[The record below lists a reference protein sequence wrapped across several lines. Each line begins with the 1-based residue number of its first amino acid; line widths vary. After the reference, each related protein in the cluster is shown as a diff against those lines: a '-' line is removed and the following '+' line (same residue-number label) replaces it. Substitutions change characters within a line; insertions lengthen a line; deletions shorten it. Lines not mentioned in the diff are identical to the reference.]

1 MILGFCNRLSL
12 YLYQIMEILIIFFLT
27 LLNGFF
33 SLSEIAL
40 VSVKKSRME
49 HLAAQGN
56 TRALTVLKLLENP
69 ENFLSSVQVGIT
81 LIGIISGAYG
91 GATLTDDLEKV
102 LVQFTFLG
110 NYVHTISLIIV
121 IGSITYFTIVIGELV
136 PKTIAMN
143 NSEKIAL
150 VCVPIIKYFT
160 FASYP
165 FVKLL
170 SFSTKLILKI
180 LGTKESNSDHVSE
193 EELKFLIL
201 NAGKSGVLESEE
213 SEIHQNIFSFS
224 DQTAKSLMKHSSE
237 VEWVNIKK
245 SKEEIFNKIIEFSH
259 SKIIVS
265 EGSLENVKGYIRVK
279 DFLEKYNQASFSIE
293 DILEEPL
300 FIAQNTPSLKIINS
314 FRQTKQHFG
323 FVIDE
328 YGGLLGIITLHDLI
342 EGIVGDLPDEED
354 DENEKI
360 TKREDGTFLI
370 DGRTPLFEFNKYFN
384 KEIIEFN
391 HSQYTTIA
399 GFVMDQLKAMPKAG
413 DNFIYDNY
421 KFEIMDIDG
430 RRIDKV
436 LLEIIERNED
446 L

>member
-1 MILGFCNRLSL
+1 
-12 YLYQIMEILIIFFLT
+12 MEILIILFLT

-110 NYVHTISLIIV
+110 NYVHSISLVIV

-279 DFLEKYNQASFSIE
+279 DFLEKYNQPTFSID

-360 TKREDGTFLI
+360 TKREDGTYLI
-370 DGRTPLFEFNKYFN
+370 DGRTPLYEFNKYFN

-413 DNFIYDNY
+413 DSFTYDNY

-436 LLEIIERNED
+436 LLEIIEKSEEY
-446 L
+446 

>member
-1 MILGFCNRLSL
+1 
-12 YLYQIMEILIIFFLT
+12 
-27 LLNGFF
+27 
-33 SLSEIAL
+33 
-40 VSVKKSRME
+40 ME

-102 LVQFTFLG
+102 LVQFSFLG
-110 NYVHTISLIIV
+110 NYVHSISLVIV

-160 FASYP
+160 FASFP

-180 LGTKESNSDHVSE
+180 LGVKESNSDHVSE

-201 NAGKSGVLESEE
+201 NAGKSGVLETEE

-245 SKEEIFNKIIEFSH
+245 SREEIFNKIIEFSH

-279 DFLEKYNQASFSIE
+279 DFLEKYNQPTFSID

-360 TKREDGTFLI
+360 TKREDGTYLI
-370 DGRTPLFEFNKYFN
+370 DGRTPLYEFNKYFN

-413 DNFIYDNY
+413 DCFTYDNY

-436 LLEIIERNED
+436 LLEIIEKSEEY
-446 L
+446 

>member
-1 MILGFCNRLSL
+1 
-12 YLYQIMEILIIFFLT
+12 MEILIIFFLT

-110 NYVHTISLIIV
+110 NYVHSISLVIV

-160 FASYP
+160 FASFP

-180 LGTKESNSDHVSE
+180 LGVKESNSDHVSE

-279 DFLEKYNQASFSIE
+279 DFLEKYNQPTFSID

-370 DGRTPLFEFNKYFN
+370 DGRTPLYEFNKYFN

-413 DNFIYDNY
+413 DSFTYDNY

-436 LLEIIERNED
+436 LLEIIEKSEEY
-446 L
+446 

>member
-1 MILGFCNRLSL
+1 
-12 YLYQIMEILIIFFLT
+12 MEILIIFFLT

-110 NYVHTISLIIV
+110 NYVHSISLVIV

-160 FASYP
+160 FASFP

-279 DFLEKYNQASFSIE
+279 DFLEKYNQPTFSID

-360 TKREDGTFLI
+360 TKREDGTYLI
-370 DGRTPLFEFNKYFN
+370 DGRTPLYEFNKYFN

-413 DNFIYDNY
+413 DSFTYDNY

-436 LLEIIERNED
+436 LLEIIEKSEEY
-446 L
+446 

>member
-1 MILGFCNRLSL
+1 
-12 YLYQIMEILIIFFLT
+12 MEILIIFFLT

-102 LVQFTFLG
+102 LVQFSFLG

-354 DENEKI
+354 DESEKI

-436 LLEIIERNED
+436 LLEIIEKSEG

>member
-1 MILGFCNRLSL
+1 
-12 YLYQIMEILIIFFLT
+12 MEILIIFFLT

-40 VSVKKSRME
+40 VSVKKSKME

-56 TRALTVLKLLENP
+56 SRAQTVLKLLENP

-102 LVQFTFLG
+102 LVNFAFLG
-110 NYVHTISLIIV
+110 NYVHTVSLIAV

-160 FASYP
+160 FASFP

-170 SFSTKLILKI
+170 SISTKFILKLI
-180 LGTKESNSDHVSE
+180 GSKEANSDHISE
-193 EELKFLIL
+193 EELKFLLL
-201 NAGKSGVLESEE
+201 NAGKSGVLETEE
-213 SEIHQNIFSFS
+213 SEVHQNIFSFS

-237 VEWVNIKK
+237 VEWVNANNT
-245 SKEEIFNKIIEFSH
+245 KEEIFSQITEFSH

-265 EGSLENVKGYIRVK
+265 DGALENLKGYFRVK
-279 DFLEKYNQASFSIE
+279 DFLEKYNDDSFLLEEIIE
-293 DILEEPL
+293 DPL
-300 FIAQNTPSLKIINS
+300 FIVQNTPAFKIINS

-342 EGIVGDLPDEED
+342 EAIVGDLPDEED
-354 DENEKI
+354 DEDEKI
-360 TKREDGTFLI
+360 VERENGTFLI

-399 GFVMDQLKAMPKAG
+399 GFMMDQLKAMPKAG
-413 DNFIYDNY
+413 DSFIHDNY

-430 RRIDKV
+430 RRIDKI
-436 LLEIIERNED
+436 LLEIIDKSED
-446 L
+446 LN

>member
-1 MILGFCNRLSL
+1 
-12 YLYQIMEILIIFFLT
+12 MEILIIFFLT

-102 LVQFTFLG
+102 LVNFAFLG
-110 NYVHTISLIIV
+110 NYVHTVSLIAV

-160 FASYP
+160 FASFP

-170 SFSTKLILKI
+170 SISTKFILKLI
-180 LGTKESNSDHVSE
+180 GSKEANSDHISE
-193 EELKFLIL
+193 EELKFLLL
-201 NAGKSGVLESEE
+201 NAGKSGVLETEE
-213 SEIHQNIFSFS
+213 SEVHQNIFSFS

-237 VEWVNIKK
+237 VEWVNANNT
-245 SKEEIFNKIIEFSH
+245 KEEIFSQITEFSH

-265 EGSLENVKGYIRVK
+265 DGALENLKGYFRVK
-279 DFLEKYNQASFSIE
+279 DFLEKYNDDSFLLEEIIE
-293 DILEEPL
+293 DPL
-300 FIAQNTPSLKIINS
+300 FIVQNTPAFKIINS

-342 EGIVGDLPDEED
+342 EAIVGDLPDEED
-354 DENEKI
+354 DDDEKI
-360 TKREDGTFLI
+360 IERENGTFLI

-399 GFVMDQLKAMPKAG
+399 GFMMDQLKAMPKAG
-413 DNFIYDNY
+413 DSFIYDNY

-430 RRIDKV
+430 RRIDKI
-436 LLEIIERNED
+436 LLEIIDKSED

>member
-1 MILGFCNRLSL
+1 
-12 YLYQIMEILIIFFLT
+12 MEILIIFFLT

-102 LVQFTFLG
+102 LVNFAFLG
-110 NYVHTISLIIV
+110 NYVHTFSLIAV

-160 FASYP
+160 FASFP

-170 SFSTKLILKI
+170 SISTKFILKLI
-180 LGTKESNSDHVSE
+180 GSKEANSDHISE
-193 EELKFLIL
+193 EELKFLLL
-201 NAGKSGVLESEE
+201 NAGKSGVLETEE
-213 SEIHQNIFSFS
+213 SEVHQNIFSFS

-237 VEWVNIKK
+237 VEWVNANN
-245 SKEEIFNKIIEFSH
+245 SKEEIFSQITEFSH

-265 EGSLENVKGYIRVK
+265 DGALENVKGYFRVK
-279 DFLEKYNQASFSIE
+279 DFLEKYNDDSFLLEEIIE
-293 DILEEPL
+293 DPL
-300 FIAQNTPSLKIINS
+300 FIVQNTPSFKIINS

-342 EGIVGDLPDEED
+342 EAIVGDLPDDED
-354 DENEKI
+354 DEDEKI
-360 TKREDGTFLI
+360 VERKNGTFLI

-399 GFVMDQLKAMPKAG
+399 GFMMDQLKAMPKAG
-413 DNFIYDNY
+413 DSFIYDNY

-430 RRIDKV
+430 RRIDKI
-436 LLEIIERNED
+436 LLEIIDKNED

>member
-1 MILGFCNRLSL
+1 
-12 YLYQIMEILIIFFLT
+12 MEILIIFFLT

-40 VSVKKSRME
+40 VSVKKSKME

-56 TRALTVLKLLENP
+56 SRAQTVLKLLENP

-102 LVQFTFLG
+102 LVNFAFLG
-110 NYVHTISLIIV
+110 NYVHTVSLIAV

-160 FASYP
+160 FASFP

-170 SFSTKLILKI
+170 SISTKFILKLI
-180 LGTKESNSDHVSE
+180 GSKEANSDHISE
-193 EELKFLIL
+193 EELKFLLL
-201 NAGKSGVLESEE
+201 NAGKSGVLETEE
-213 SEIHQNIFSFS
+213 REVHQNIFSFS

-237 VEWVNIKK
+237 VEWVNANNT
-245 SKEEIFNKIIEFSH
+245 KEEIFSQITEFSH

-265 EGSLENVKGYIRVK
+265 DGALENVKGYFRVK
-279 DFLEKYNQASFSIE
+279 DFLEKYNDDSFLLEEIIE
-293 DILEEPL
+293 DPL
-300 FIAQNTPSLKIINS
+300 FIVQNTPAFKIINS

-342 EGIVGDLPDEED
+342 EAIVGDLPDEED
-354 DENEKI
+354 DDDEKI
-360 TKREDGTFLI
+360 IERENGTFLI

-399 GFVMDQLKAMPKAG
+399 GFMMDQLKAMPKAG
-413 DNFIYDNY
+413 DSFIYDNY

-430 RRIDKV
+430 RRIDKI
-436 LLEIIERNED
+436 LLEIIDKNED

>member
-1 MILGFCNRLSL
+1 
-12 YLYQIMEILIIFFLT
+12 
-27 LLNGFF
+27 
-33 SLSEIAL
+33 
-40 VSVKKSRME
+40 ME

-102 LVQFTFLG
+102 LVQFSFLG

-279 DFLEKYNQASFSIE
+279 DFLEKYNQPTFSID

-360 TKREDGTFLI
+360 TKREDGTYLI
-370 DGRTPLFEFNKYFN
+370 DGRTPLYEFNKYFN

-399 GFVMDQLKAMPKAG
+399 GFVMDQLKAMPIAG
-413 DNFIYDNY
+413 DSFSYDNY

-436 LLEIIERNED
+436 LLEIIEKSEEY
-446 L
+446 

>member
-1 MILGFCNRLSL
+1 
-12 YLYQIMEILIIFFLT
+12 MEVLIILFLT

-56 TRALTVLKLLENP
+56 TRALTVLKLLDNP

-91 GATLTDDLEKV
+91 GATLTDDLEKA
-102 LVQFTFLG
+102 LVNFAFLG
-110 NYVHTISLIIV
+110 NYVHTVSLIAV

-160 FASYP
+160 FASFP

-170 SFSTKLILKI
+170 SISTKFILKI
-180 LGTKESNSDHVSE
+180 IGSKEANSDHISE
-193 EELKFLIL
+193 EELKFLLL
-201 NAGKSGVLESEE
+201 NAGKSGVLETEE
-213 SEIHQNIFSFS
+213 SEVHQNIFSFS

-237 VEWVNIKK
+237 VEWVNANN
-245 SKEEIFNKIIEFSH
+245 SKEEIFSQITEFSH

-265 EGSLENVKGYIRVK
+265 DGALENVKGYFRVK
-279 DFLEKYNQASFSIE
+279 DFLEKYNDDSFLLEEIIE
-293 DILEEPL
+293 DPL
-300 FIAQNTPSLKIINS
+300 FIVQNTPSFKIINS

-342 EGIVGDLPDEED
+342 EAIVGDLPDEED
-354 DENEKI
+354 DEDEKI
-360 TKREDGTFLI
+360 VERENGTFLI

-399 GFVMDQLKAMPKAG
+399 GFMMDQLKAMPKAG
-413 DNFIYDNY
+413 DAFIYDNY

-430 RRIDKV
+430 RRIDKI
-436 LLEIIERNED
+436 LLEIIDKSED
-446 L
+446 LS

>member
-1 MILGFCNRLSL
+1 
-12 YLYQIMEILIIFFLT
+12 MEILIILFLT
-27 LLNGFF
+27 ILNGFF

-102 LVQFTFLG
+102 LVNFAFLG
-110 NYVHTISLIIV
+110 NYVHTFSLIAV

-160 FASYP
+160 FASFP

-170 SFSTKLILKI
+170 SISTKFILKLI
-180 LGTKESNSDHVSE
+180 GSKEANSDHISE
-193 EELKFLIL
+193 EELKFLLL
-201 NAGKSGVLESEE
+201 NAGKSGVLETEE
-213 SEIHQNIFSFS
+213 SEVHQNIFSFS

-237 VEWVNIKK
+237 VEWVNANN
-245 SKEEIFNKIIEFSH
+245 SKEEIFSQITEFSH

-265 EGSLENVKGYIRVK
+265 DGALENVKGYFRVK
-279 DFLEKYNQASFSIE
+279 DFLEKYNDDSFLLEEIIE
-293 DILEEPL
+293 DPL
-300 FIAQNTPSLKIINS
+300 FIVQNTPSFKIINS

-342 EGIVGDLPDEED
+342 EAIVGDLPDDED
-354 DENEKI
+354 DEDEKI
-360 TKREDGTFLI
+360 VERKNGTFLI

-399 GFVMDQLKAMPKAG
+399 GFMMDQLKAMPKAG
-413 DNFIYDNY
+413 DSFIYDNY

-430 RRIDKV
+430 RRIDKI
-436 LLEIIERNED
+436 LLEIIDKSED

>member
-1 MILGFCNRLSL
+1 
-12 YLYQIMEILIIFFLT
+12 MEVLIILFLT

-56 TRALTVLKLLENP
+56 TRALTVLKLLDNP

-91 GATLTDDLEKV
+91 GATLTDDLEKA
-102 LVQFTFLG
+102 LVNFAFLG
-110 NYVHTISLIIV
+110 NYVHTVSLIAV

-160 FASYP
+160 FASFP

-170 SFSTKLILKI
+170 SISTKFILKI
-180 LGTKESNSDHVSE
+180 IGAKEANSDHVSE
-193 EELKFLIL
+193 EELKFLLL
-201 NAGKSGVLESEE
+201 NAGKSGVLETEE
-213 SEIHQNIFSFS
+213 SEVHQNIFSFS

-237 VEWVNIKK
+237 VEWVNANN
-245 SKEEIFNKIIEFSH
+245 SKEEIFSQITEFSH

-265 EGSLENVKGYIRVK
+265 DGALENVKGYFRVK
-279 DFLEKYNQASFSIE
+279 DFLEKYNDDSFLLEEIIE
-293 DILEEPL
+293 DPL
-300 FIAQNTPSLKIINS
+300 FIVQNTPSFKIINS

-342 EGIVGDLPDEED
+342 EAIVGDLPDEED
-354 DENEKI
+354 DEDEKI
-360 TKREDGTFLI
+360 VERENGTFLI

-399 GFVMDQLKAMPKAG
+399 GFMMDQLKAMPKAG
-413 DNFIYDNY
+413 DAFIYDNY

-430 RRIDKV
+430 RRIDKI
-436 LLEIIERNED
+436 LLEIIDKSEF
-446 L
+446 

>member
-1 MILGFCNRLSL
+1 
-12 YLYQIMEILIIFFLT
+12 MEILIILFLT

-102 LVQFTFLG
+102 LVNFAFLG
-110 NYVHTISLIIV
+110 NYVHTVSLIAV

-160 FASYP
+160 FASFP

-170 SFSTKLILKI
+170 SISTKFILKLI
-180 LGTKESNSDHVSE
+180 GSKEANSDHISE
-193 EELKFLIL
+193 EDLKFLLL
-201 NAGKSGVLESEE
+201 NAGKSGVLETEE
-213 SEIHQNIFSFS
+213 SEVHQNIFSFS

-237 VEWVNIKK
+237 VEWVNANN
-245 SKEEIFNKIIEFSH
+245 SKEEIFSQITEFSH

-265 EGSLENVKGYIRVK
+265 DGALENVKGYFRVK
-279 DFLEKYNQASFSIE
+279 DFLEKYNDDSFLLEEIIE
-293 DILEEPL
+293 DPL
-300 FIAQNTPSLKIINS
+300 FIVQNTPSFKIINS

-342 EGIVGDLPDEED
+342 EAIVGDLPDDED
-354 DENEKI
+354 DEDEKI
-360 TKREDGTFLI
+360 VERKNGTFLI

-399 GFVMDQLKAMPKAG
+399 GFMMDQLKAMPKAG
-413 DNFIYDNY
+413 DSFIYDNY

-430 RRIDKV
+430 RRIDKI
-436 LLEIIERNED
+436 LLEIIDKNED

>member
-1 MILGFCNRLSL
+1 
-12 YLYQIMEILIIFFLT
+12 
-27 LLNGFF
+27 
-33 SLSEIAL
+33 
-40 VSVKKSRME
+40 
-49 HLAAQGN
+49 
-56 TRALTVLKLLENP
+56 
-69 ENFLSSVQVGIT
+69 
-81 LIGIISGAYG
+81 
-91 GATLTDDLEKV
+91 
-102 LVQFTFLG
+102 
-110 NYVHTISLIIV
+110 
-121 IGSITYFTIVIGELV
+121 
-136 PKTIAMN
+136 
-143 NSEKIAL
+143 
-150 VCVPIIKYFT
+150 
-160 FASYP
+160 
-165 FVKLL
+165 
-170 SFSTKLILKI
+170 
-180 LGTKESNSDHVSE
+180 
-193 EELKFLIL
+193 
-201 NAGKSGVLESEE
+201 
-213 SEIHQNIFSFS
+213 
-224 DQTAKSLMKHSSE
+224 MKHSSE

-279 DFLEKYNQASFSIE
+279 DFLEKYNQPTFSID

-360 TKREDGTFLI
+360 TKREDGTYLI
-370 DGRTPLFEFNKYFN
+370 DGRTPLYEFNKYFN

-413 DNFIYDNY
+413 DCFTYDNY

-436 LLEIIERNED
+436 LLEIIEKSEEY
-446 L
+446 

>member
-1 MILGFCNRLSL
+1 
-12 YLYQIMEILIIFFLT
+12 MEILIIFFLT

-102 LVQFTFLG
+102 LVNFAFLG
-110 NYVHTISLIIV
+110 NYVHTVSLIAV

-160 FASYP
+160 FASFP

-170 SFSTKLILKI
+170 SISTKFILKLI
-180 LGTKESNSDHVSE
+180 GSKEANSDHISE
-193 EELKFLIL
+193 EELKFLLL
-201 NAGKSGVLESEE
+201 NAGKSGVLETEE
-213 SEIHQNIFSFS
+213 SEVHQNIFSFS

-237 VEWVNIKK
+237 VEWVNANN
-245 SKEEIFNKIIEFSH
+245 SKEEIFSQITEFSH

-265 EGSLENVKGYIRVK
+265 DGALENVKGYFRVK
-279 DFLEKYNQASFSIE
+279 DFLEKYNDDTFLLEEIIE
-293 DILEEPL
+293 DPL
-300 FIAQNTPSLKIINS
+300 FIVQNTPSFKIINS

-342 EGIVGDLPDEED
+342 EAIVGDLPDDED
-354 DENEKI
+354 DEDEKI
-360 TKREDGTFLI
+360 VERKNGTFLI

-399 GFVMDQLKAMPKAG
+399 GFMMDQLKAMPKAG
-413 DNFIYDNY
+413 DSFIYDNY

-430 RRIDKV
+430 RRIDKI
-436 LLEIIERNED
+436 LLEIIDKSED

>member
-1 MILGFCNRLSL
+1 
-12 YLYQIMEILIIFFLT
+12 LI
-27 LLNGFF
+27 
-33 SLSEIAL
+33 A
-40 VSVKKSRME
+40 
-49 HLAAQGN
+49 
-56 TRALTVLKLLENP
+56 
-69 ENFLSSVQVGIT
+69 
-81 LIGIISGAYG
+81 
-91 GATLTDDLEKV
+91 
-102 LVQFTFLG
+102 
-110 NYVHTISLIIV
+110 V

-160 FASYP
+160 FASFP

-170 SFSTKLILKI
+170 SISTKFILKLI
-180 LGTKESNSDHVSE
+180 GSKEANSDHISE
-193 EELKFLIL
+193 EELKFLLL
-201 NAGKSGVLESEE
+201 NAGKSGVLETEE
-213 SEIHQNIFSFS
+213 SEVHQNIFSFS

-237 VEWVNIKK
+237 VEWVNANN
-245 SKEEIFNKIIEFSH
+245 SKEEIFSQITEFSH

-265 EGSLENVKGYIRVK
+265 DGALENVKGYFRVK
-279 DFLEKYNQASFSIE
+279 DFLEKYNEDSFLLEEIIE
-293 DILEEPL
+293 DPL
-300 FIAQNTPSLKIINS
+300 FIVQNTPSFKIINS

-342 EGIVGDLPDEED
+342 EAIVGDLPDEED
-354 DENEKI
+354 DEDEKI
-360 TKREDGTFLI
+360 VERENGTFLI

-399 GFVMDQLKAMPKAG
+399 GFMMDQLKAMPKAG

-436 LLEIIERNED
+436 LLEIIEKSEAF
-446 L
+446 

>member
-1 MILGFCNRLSL
+1 
-12 YLYQIMEILIIFFLT
+12 MEIFIILFLT

-91 GATLTDDLEKV
+91 GATLTDDLEKS
-102 LVQFTFLG
+102 LANITFLG
-110 NYVHTISLIIV
+110 AYIHTFSLIIV

-150 VCVPIIKYFT
+150 ICVPIIKYFT

-170 SFSTKLILKI
+170 SISTKLILKLI
-180 LGTKESNSDHVSE
+180 GTKESNSDHISE
-193 EELKFLIL
+193 EELKFLLL
-201 NAGKSGVLESEE
+201 NAGKSGVLETEE

-265 EGSLENVKGYIRVK
+265 EGALENVKGYIRVK
-279 DFLEKYNQASFSIE
+279 DFLEKYNQATFSIE

-300 FIAQNTPSLKIINS
+300 FIAQNTPSFKIINS

-360 TKREDGTFLI
+360 TQREDGTFLI

-399 GFVMDQLKAMPKAG
+399 GFAMDQLKAMPKAG

-421 KFEIMDIDG
+421 KFEIIDNEG

-436 LLEIIERNED
+436 LLEIIEKPDEV
-446 L
+446 

>member
-1 MILGFCNRLSL
+1 
-12 YLYQIMEILIIFFLT
+12 
-27 LLNGFF
+27 
-33 SLSEIAL
+33 
-40 VSVKKSRME
+40 ME

-102 LVQFTFLG
+102 LVNFAFLG
-110 NYVHTISLIIV
+110 NYVHTVSLIAV

-160 FASYP
+160 FASFP

-170 SFSTKLILKI
+170 SISTKFILKLI
-180 LGTKESNSDHVSE
+180 GSKEANSDHISE
-193 EELKFLIL
+193 EDLKFLLL
-201 NAGKSGVLESEE
+201 NAGKSGVLETEE
-213 SEIHQNIFSFS
+213 SEVHQNIFSFS

-237 VEWVNIKK
+237 VEWVNANN
-245 SKEEIFNKIIEFSH
+245 SKEEIFSQITEFSH

-265 EGSLENVKGYIRVK
+265 DGALENVKGYFRVK
-279 DFLEKYNQASFSIE
+279 DFLEKYNDDSFLLEEIIE
-293 DILEEPL
+293 DPL
-300 FIAQNTPSLKIINS
+300 FIVQNTPSFKIINS

-342 EGIVGDLPDEED
+342 EAIVGDLPDDED
-354 DENEKI
+354 DEDEKI
-360 TKREDGTFLI
+360 VERKNGTFLI

-399 GFVMDQLKAMPKAG
+399 GFMMDQLKAMPKAG
-413 DNFIYDNY
+413 DSFIYDNY

-430 RRIDKV
+430 RRIDKI
-436 LLEIIERNED
+436 LLEIIDKNED

>member
-1 MILGFCNRLSL
+1 
-12 YLYQIMEILIIFFLT
+12 MEVLIILFLT

-56 TRALTVLKLLENP
+56 TRALTVLKLLDNP

-91 GATLTDDLEKV
+91 GATLTDDLEKA
-102 LVQFTFLG
+102 LVNFAFLG
-110 NYVHTISLIIV
+110 NYVHTVSLIAV

-160 FASYP
+160 FASFP

-170 SFSTKLILKI
+170 SISTKFILKI
-180 LGTKESNSDHVSE
+180 IGAKEANSDHVSE
-193 EELKFLIL
+193 EELKFLLL
-201 NAGKSGVLESEE
+201 NAGKSGVLETEE
-213 SEIHQNIFSFS
+213 SEVHQNIFSFS

-237 VEWVNIKK
+237 VEWVNANN
-245 SKEEIFNKIIEFSH
+245 SKEEIFSQITEFSH

-265 EGSLENVKGYIRVK
+265 DGALENVKGYFRVK
-279 DFLEKYNQASFSIE
+279 DFLEKYNDDSFLLEEIIE
-293 DILEEPL
+293 DPL
-300 FIAQNTPSLKIINS
+300 FIVQNTPSFKIINS

-342 EGIVGDLPDEED
+342 EAIVGDLPDEED
-354 DENEKI
+354 DEDEKI
-360 TKREDGTFLI
+360 VERENGTFLI

-399 GFVMDQLKAMPKAG
+399 GFMMDQLKAMPKAG
-413 DNFIYDNY
+413 DAFIYDNY

-430 RRIDKV
+430 RRIDKI
-436 LLEIIERNED
+436 LLEIIDKSED
-446 L
+446 LS

>member
-1 MILGFCNRLSL
+1 
-12 YLYQIMEILIIFFLT
+12 MEVLIILFLT

-102 LVQFTFLG
+102 LVNFAFLG
-110 NYVHTISLIIV
+110 NYVHTVSLIAV

-160 FASYP
+160 FASFP

-170 SFSTKLILKI
+170 SISTKFILKLI
-180 LGTKESNSDHVSE
+180 GSKEANSDHISE
-193 EELKFLIL
+193 EELKFLLL
-201 NAGKSGVLESEE
+201 NAGKSGVLETEE
-213 SEIHQNIFSFS
+213 SEVHQNIFSFS

-237 VEWVNIKK
+237 VEWVNANN
-245 SKEEIFNKIIEFSH
+245 SKEEIFSQITEFSH

-265 EGSLENVKGYIRVK
+265 DGALENVKGYFRVK
-279 DFLEKYNQASFSIE
+279 DFLEKYNEDSFLLEEIIE
-293 DILEEPL
+293 DPL
-300 FIAQNTPSLKIINS
+300 FIVQNTPSFKIINS

-342 EGIVGDLPDEED
+342 EAIVGDLPDEED
-354 DENEKI
+354 DEDEKI
-360 TKREDGTFLI
+360 VERENGTFLI

-399 GFVMDQLKAMPKAG
+399 GFMMDQLKAMPKAG
-413 DNFIYDNY
+413 DAFIYDNY

-430 RRIDKV
+430 RRIDKI
-436 LLEIIERNED
+436 LLEIIDKSED
-446 L
+446 LS

>member
-1 MILGFCNRLSL
+1 
-12 YLYQIMEILIIFFLT
+12 MEILIIFFLT

-102 LVQFTFLG
+102 LVQFSFLG

-279 DFLEKYNQASFSIE
+279 DFLEKYNQPTFSID

-360 TKREDGTFLI
+360 TKREDGTYLI
-370 DGRTPLFEFNKYFN
+370 DGRTPLYEFNKYFN

-399 GFVMDQLKAMPKAG
+399 GFVMDQLKAMPIAG
-413 DNFIYDNY
+413 DSFSYDNY

-436 LLEIIERNED
+436 LLEIIEKSEEY
-446 L
+446 

>member
-1 MILGFCNRLSL
+1 
-12 YLYQIMEILIIFFLT
+12 MEILIIFFLT

-56 TRALTVLKLLENP
+56 TSALTVLKLLENP

-102 LVQFTFLG
+102 LVQFSFLG

-279 DFLEKYNQASFSIE
+279 DFLEKYNQDSFSIE

-354 DENEKI
+354 DESEKI

-399 GFVMDQLKAMPKAG
+399 GFVMDQLKVMPKAG

>member
-1 MILGFCNRLSL
+1 
-12 YLYQIMEILIIFFLT
+12 MEVLIILFLT

-56 TRALTVLKLLENP
+56 TRALTVLKLLDNP

-91 GATLTDDLEKV
+91 GATLTDDLEKA
-102 LVQFTFLG
+102 LVNFAFLG
-110 NYVHTISLIIV
+110 NYVHTVSLIAV

-160 FASYP
+160 FASFP

-170 SFSTKLILKI
+170 SISTKFILKI
-180 LGTKESNSDHVSE
+180 IGAKEANSDHVSE
-193 EELKFLIL
+193 EELKFLLL
-201 NAGKSGVLESEE
+201 NAGKSGVLETEE
-213 SEIHQNIFSFS
+213 SEVHQNIFSFS

-237 VEWVNIKK
+237 VEWVNANN
-245 SKEEIFNKIIEFSH
+245 SKEEIFSQITEFSH

-265 EGSLENVKGYIRVK
+265 DGALENVKGYFRVK
-279 DFLEKYNQASFSIE
+279 DFLEKYNDDSFLLEEIIE
-293 DILEEPL
+293 DPL
-300 FIAQNTPSLKIINS
+300 FIVQNTPSFKIINS

-342 EGIVGDLPDEED
+342 EAIVGDLPDEED
-354 DENEKI
+354 DEDEKI
-360 TKREDGTFLI
+360 VERENGTFLI

-399 GFVMDQLKAMPKAG
+399 GFMMDQLKAMPKAG
-413 DNFIYDNY
+413 DSFIYDNY

-430 RRIDKV
+430 RRIDKI
-436 LLEIIERNED
+436 LLEIIDKSEY
-446 L
+446 LS

>member
-1 MILGFCNRLSL
+1 
-12 YLYQIMEILIIFFLT
+12 MEILIIFFLT

-102 LVQFTFLG
+102 LVNFAFLG
-110 NYVHTISLIIV
+110 NYVHTVSLIAV

-160 FASYP
+160 FASFP

-170 SFSTKLILKI
+170 SISTKFILKLI
-180 LGTKESNSDHVSE
+180 GSKEANSDHISE
-193 EELKFLIL
+193 EELKFLLL
-201 NAGKSGVLESEE
+201 NAGKSGVLETEE
-213 SEIHQNIFSFS
+213 SEVHQNIFSFS

-237 VEWVNIKK
+237 VEWVNANN
-245 SKEEIFNKIIEFSH
+245 SKEEIFSQITEFSH

-265 EGSLENVKGYIRVK
+265 DGALENVKGYFRVK
-279 DFLEKYNQASFSIE
+279 DFLEKYNDDSFLLEEIIE
-293 DILEEPL
+293 DPL
-300 FIAQNTPSLKIINS
+300 FIVQNTPSFKIINS

-342 EGIVGDLPDEED
+342 EAIVGDLPDDED
-354 DENEKI
+354 DEDEKI
-360 TKREDGTFLI
+360 VERKNGTFLI

-399 GFVMDQLKAMPKAG
+399 GFMMDQLKAMPKAG
-413 DNFIYDNY
+413 DSFIYDNY

-430 RRIDKV
+430 RRIDKI
-436 LLEIIERNED
+436 LLEIIDKNED

>member
-1 MILGFCNRLSL
+1 
-12 YLYQIMEILIIFFLT
+12 MEVLIILFLT

-49 HLAAQGN
+49 QLAAQGN

-102 LVQFTFLG
+102 LVNFTFLG
-110 NYVHTISLIIV
+110 NYVHTVSLIAV

-160 FASYP
+160 FASFP

-170 SFSTKLILKI
+170 SISTKTILKL

-193 EELKFLIL
+193 EELKFLLL
-201 NAGKSGVLESEE
+201 NAGKSGVLETEE
-213 SEIHQNIFSFS
+213 SEVHQNIFSFS

-237 VEWVNIKK
+237 VEWVNANS
-245 SKEEIFNKIIEFSH
+245 SKEEIFSRISEFSH

-265 EGSLENVKGYIRVK
+265 DGALEHVKGYFRVK
-279 DFLEKYNQASFSIE
+279 DFLEKYNNDSFLLEEIIE
-293 DILEEPL
+293 DPL
-300 FIAQNTPSLKIINS
+300 FIVQNTPSFKIINS

-342 EGIVGDLPDEED
+342 EAIVGDLPDEED
-354 DENEKI
+354 DEDEKI
-360 TKREDGTFLI
+360 VERDNGTFLI

-384 KEIIEFN
+384 KEIIELN

-399 GFVMDQLKAMPKAG
+399 GFMMDQLKAMPKAG
-413 DNFIYDNY
+413 DSFNYDNY

-436 LLEIIERNED
+436 LLEIIEKSEAI
-446 L
+446 